1 MKSVA
6 IQSKKLDIITKI
18 TSIEDNSILEKVLN
32 LLSTSMPE
40 TKISNE
46 KKEIIRDIKQGMKEL
61 KMIEQGKLK
70 STPLK
75 DFLDEL

>member
-32 LLSTSMPE
+32 LLSTSTTE
-40 TKISNE
+40 TKTSKE
-46 KKEIIRDIKQGMKEL
+46 KKEIIGDIKQGMKEL

-75 DFLDEL
+75 DFLNEL

>member
-18 TSIEDNSILEKVLN
+18 TSIDDNILLEKILQ
-32 LLSTSMPE
+32 LLSTPNGE
-40 TKISNE
+40 NTIDKE
-46 KKEIIRDIKQGMKEL
+46 KQEIVTDLKQGLKEL
-61 KMIEQGKLK
+61 KMIQQGKLK

-75 DFLDEL
+75 EFLDEL

>member
-32 LLSTSMPE
+32 LLTTSMPE
-40 TKISNE
+40 AKISKE
-46 KKEIIRDIKQGMKEL
+46 KKEIIEDVKQGIKEL

-75 DFLDEL
+75 DFLN